1 MKSFVITIKSLEE
14 SVKIAQRCIDSMP
27 EWDVQMFDAITPAD
41 NPLEILKQKGIPSE
55 NFKEKYSYLESCVSA
70 FLSHHALWEKCIE
83 DNEEYQI
90 FEHDAVAVTSIPKFM
105 AYKHCVSFGSP
116 SYGKY
121 NLPEFLGT
129 NTLFSK
135 PYLPGAH
142 AYRIRPSAAK
152 AFVERA
158 KIDAGPTDVF
168 LHRDRFPWL
177 QEYYPW
183 PVEAKDSFSTIQK
196 TEGCLAKH
204 NWNNGVGYE
213 LLR

>member
-41 NPLEILKQKGIPSE
+41 NPLEILEQKDIPIE
-55 NFKEKYSYLESCVSA
+55 GFGEEYSYKDKCVSA
-70 FLSHHALWEKCIE
+70 FLSHHTLWEKCIE
-83 DNEEYQI
+83 DDEEYQI
-90 FEHDAVAVTSIPKFM
+90 FEHDAVAISPIPKFM
-105 AYKHCVSFGSP
+105 AYKHCVSFGAP

-168 LHRDRFPWL
+168 LNSQRFPWL

-183 PVEAKDSFSTIQK
+183 PVEARDTFSTIQK
-196 TEGCLAKH
+196 TKGCLAKH
-204 NWNNGVGYE
+204 SYNENYK
-213 LLR
+213 LL